1 MQIFRY
7 VRVEYR
13 RRPVDQTTG
22 SPFACPLRGSTVT
35 DQHHQIGEVADRV
48 GLSLRTI
55 RYYEEIGLVE
65 PSGRTNGGFRLYTEA
80 DIERLR
86 LVKALKPVGM
96 SLEALGELLQCAELL
111 SGAEPDDLGEVEHRF
126 QDVLAQA
133 HHRCDEL
140 EERLR
145 AARAALRELDRL
157 QPTGGR

>member
-1 MQIFRY
+1 M
-7 VRVEYR
+7 
-13 RRPVDQTTG
+13 
-22 SPFACPLRGSTVT
+22 T
-35 DQHHQIGEVADRV
+35 DEHHQIGEVAERV

-65 PSGRTNGGFRLYTEA
+65 PSGRTDGGFRLYTEA

-96 SLEALGELLQCAELL
+96 SLETMGELLQCADLL
-111 SGAEPDDLGEVEHRF
+111 TGGEPDDLGEVEHRF
-126 QDVLAQA
+126 QEVLSLAQR
-133 HHRCDEL
+133 RCDEL

-145 AARAALRELDRL
+145 AAREALSVLDSL